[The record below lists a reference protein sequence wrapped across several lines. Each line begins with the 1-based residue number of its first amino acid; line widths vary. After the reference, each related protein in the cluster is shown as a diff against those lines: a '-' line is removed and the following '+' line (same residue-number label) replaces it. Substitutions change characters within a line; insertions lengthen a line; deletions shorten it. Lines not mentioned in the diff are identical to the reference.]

1 MYRLVQTSSPDF
13 QTAASS
19 GTATNLFGILGVIF
33 GHCANNGWPL
43 LHLFGGNDTR
53 DSTP

>member
-13 QTAASS
+13 QTAGSS

-33 GHCANNGWPL
+33 GHCANNGF
-43 LHLFGGNDTR
+43 FGGYDTR